1 MADEKRIELPHNVI
15 IEGRQK
21 MTVSG
26 VLDID
31 SFDEETVIAVTD
43 MGEMAI
49 RGTELHINKLS
60 IDMGEMT
67 IEGNIISLTYSE
79 SQQKSGG
86 FFSKVFR

>member
-67 IEGNIISLTYSE
+67 IEGNIISPTYSE